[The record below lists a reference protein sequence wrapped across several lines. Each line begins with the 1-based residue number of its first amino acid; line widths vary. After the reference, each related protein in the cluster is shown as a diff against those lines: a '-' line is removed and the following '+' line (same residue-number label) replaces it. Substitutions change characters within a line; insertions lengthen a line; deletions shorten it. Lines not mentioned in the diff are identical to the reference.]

1 MILFIDPPPLAPILP
16 GEGFPDHE
24 AARLLHVLPRGLAP
38 VREADGTARFALS
51 RFRDTT
57 IGAAG
62 GMMHLELDF
71 ATLDPELMG
80 AAATDGWDLRLAGFS
95 AARAR
100 LRSHVPGLTDGS
112 PLGTWSEAQL
122 SSRTLLVEDHL
133 FDANT
138 AQMLDALLSS
148 DAGDIEVEV
157 EARYEGLEQALP
169 VLVSGELAEV
179 AALLRAS
186 APSYLL
192 AEGVGYDA
200 IEAAILSAISG
211 IHSPFRC
218 EQLSGESIADDA
230 VLRRRLALA
239 MRDDLFAVLPV
250 TDGWAAPRYRWRD
263 DIAAQ
268 GRRSWDLSVPRRTSR
283 IWQGRWSLRSL
294 IRDLSPEDRSAFFPA
309 FAAIAPFATV
319 PVAVIGPVGLDPRF
333 VRRVQV
339 DVLAS
344 GPGGVPQQ
352 RSFIYPPT
360 PAFQR
365 FNVSYPALTETFH
378 LSANVSATLS
388 PLAGAIPALPRP
400 LGRRPLKMGSAISWT
415 AADAGFDTLAVSAM
429 PGLFDR
435 AARIEVKV
443 AAGDTLLCLAGLTRD
458 APDAALAWQTQ
469 VEPPAVSVVAYK
481 GEVGGPSVTIHDGRA
496 QGSLLIRPEMIE
508 VLDPDTIKISLDP
521 GSVGNAAYAAI
532 TLADPTGRKRSF
544 SLDAGEV
551 FDWPCWRSSRF
562 DPLSY
567 QYRVQHIPRLPDG
580 TTLPLVSSEWLRGEA
595 LELRVVL
602 PPVGVDA

>member
-1 MILFIDPPPLAPILP
+1 MFIDPPPLAPILP

-100 LRSHVPGLTDGS
+100 LRSHVPGLTDDS
-112 PLGTWSEAQL
+112 PLGPWSEARV

-138 AQMLDALLSS
+138 AQMLDGLLSS
-148 DAGDIEVEV
+148 DTGDIEIEV
-157 EARYEGLEQALP
+157 EARYEGLEKALP
-169 VLVSGELAEV
+169 VLVSAELAVV
-179 AALLRAS
+179 ATLLQAS
-186 APSYLL
+186 APAYLL

-200 IEAAILSAISG
+200 IEAAILSAVSG
-211 IHSPFRC
+211 THSPFHC
-218 EQLSGESIADDA
+218 EQLSGETFADDT
-230 VLRRRLALA
+230 VLRHRLALA
-239 MRDDLFAVLPV
+239 MRDDLFAAVLAA
-250 TDGWAAPRYRWRD
+250 DGWAAPRYRWRD
-263 DIAAQ
+263 DIATE

-294 IRDLSPEDRSAFFPA
+294 IRDLSPEDRDAFFPA
-309 FAAIAPFATV
+309 FSAIAPFATV

-352 RSFIYPPT
+352 RSFVYPPA

-365 FNVSYPALTETFH
+365 FNVSYPAMTETFH

-388 PLAGAIPALPRP
+388 PLAGAVPALPRP
-400 LGRRPLKMGSAISWT
+400 LGRRPLKTGSAISWT

-458 APDAALAWQTQ
+458 APAATLAWPIQA
-469 VEPPAVSVVAYK
+469 EPSAVSVVAYK
-481 GEVGGPSVTIHDGRA
+481 DEVGGPSVTIHEGTV

-508 VLDPDTIKISLDP
+508 VLDPDTIKVSLDP
-521 GSVGNAAYAAI
+521 GSIGNAAYAAI

-544 SLDAGEV
+544 SLDPGEV

-580 TTLPLVSSEWLRGEA
+580 TTLPLVSGEWLRGEA
-595 LELRVVL
+595 PELRVVL